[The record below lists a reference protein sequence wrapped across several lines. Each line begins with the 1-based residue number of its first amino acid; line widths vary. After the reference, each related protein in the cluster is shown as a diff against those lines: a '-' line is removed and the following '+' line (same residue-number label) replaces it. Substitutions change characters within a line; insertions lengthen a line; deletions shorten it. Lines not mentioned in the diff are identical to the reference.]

1 MYQIIINTMDK
12 QIAIP
17 IKDEEAIKILNE
29 IDYATLTKTKVYEK
43 VTSSYIKNVGS
54 VIIERDI
61 TYDD

>member
-1 MYQIIINTMDK
+1 MYQIIINTADK

>member
-1 MYQIIINTMDK
+1 MYQIIINTINK

-17 IKDEEAIKILNE
+17 IREEEAIKILNE

>member
-1 MYQIIINTMDK
+1 MYQIIINTTDK

-54 VIIERDI
+54 VIIERNI